1 MILADKIIN
10 ERKKN
15 GWSQEE
21 LAEKLCVSRQSVSK
35 WEGAQAVPDLQKILK
50 MAEIFSV
57 STDYLLK
64 DEMEPETQIHNGA
77 AVEEAASE
85 PPRRRVSMEE
95 AAEFLK
101 TEKKY
106 SGWIANATSL
116 CILSP
121 IALLVLGAFAEAGRI
136 AMTENMAGGLGVVIL
151 LLIIA
156 PAVSIFIIT
165 GGKTERFEYLE
176 KEAIE
181 TEYGVIGMVTEKKKA
196 YEGKYNLM
204 LVIGVVLCILGVVP
218 LMGAAMLDLA
228 DEFVVCTVGILLAI
242 VSIATNL
249 FIRSGM
255 IMGSYQKLLQ
265 EKEYTIEQ
273 KRAGKV
279 IDRVAAIYW
288 MIATAGYLAW
298 SFTTMRWEITWIV
311 WPVAGVLFAV
321 VTTIIKM
328 VMKVEE

>member
-21 LAEKLCVSRQSVSK
+21 LAEKLSVSRQSVSK
-35 WEGAQAVPDLQKILK
+35 WEGAQAVPDLQKIIKL
-50 MAEIFSV
+50 AEIFHV

-64 DEMEPETQIHNGA
+64 DEMEPETQINNLA
-77 AVEEAASE
+77 TFEEATSE
-85 PPRRRVSMEE
+85 PPRRKVSMEE
-95 AAEFLK
+95 AVEFLK

-106 SGWIANATSL
+106 SGWIANAVSL

-121 IALLVLGAFAEAGRI
+121 IALLLLAAFSESGRI
-136 AMTENMAGGLGVVIL
+136 AMTEDMAGGLGVVIL
-151 LLIIA
+151 LIIVA
-156 PAVSIFIIT
+156 VAVSIFIIS

-181 TEYGVIGMVTEKKKA
+181 TEYGVIGMVNEKKKA
-196 YEGKYNLM
+196 YEGKYNLL
-204 LVIGVVLCILGVVP
+204 LVTGVVLCILSAVP
-218 LMGAAMLDLA
+218 LMGAAMLDAA
-228 DEFVVCTVGILLAI
+228 DELVICTVGILLAI
-242 VSIATNL
+242 ISIATNL
-249 FIRSGM
+249 FVRSGM

-265 EKEYTIEQ
+265 EKEYTVEQ
-273 KRAGKV
+273 KKAGKV
-279 IDRVAAIYW
+279 IDKIAAIYW
-288 MIATAGYLAW
+288 MLVVAGYLGW
-298 SFTTMRWEITWIV
+298 SFATMRWDFTWIV

-321 VTTIIKM
+321 VVTIIKV